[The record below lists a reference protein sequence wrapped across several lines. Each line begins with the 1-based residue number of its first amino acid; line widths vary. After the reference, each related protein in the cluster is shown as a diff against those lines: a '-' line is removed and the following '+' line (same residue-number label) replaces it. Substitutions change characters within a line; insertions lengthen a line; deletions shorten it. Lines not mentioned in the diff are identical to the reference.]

1 MLCGQIHK
9 REMETC
15 RIGIERKR
23 IMNKKTFKEPQIPR
37 ELAEVRDARALME
50 AAREEEGE
58 IFRRSFNGIFLSRI
72 DGSHISFQQ
81 TAFQNCRFLNC
92 CFDRASFTD
101 VRFINCDFSNSSM
114 NDVSLQSCA
123 FVNCKALGT
132 DFYGSSIRHVSMENC
147 NFRDAGMDA
156 VRMSYVKAYHTDFTE
171 ASLSKCNITNVDWKD
186 DCFKNASFFK
196 TWLKDID
203 LTECDITGI
212 VISDAKDE
220 LRETVVNLEQAIALA
235 KRLGIVIKE
244 LER

>member
-1 MLCGQIHK
+1 
-9 REMETC
+9 
-15 RIGIERKR
+15 
-23 IMNKKTFKEPQIPR
+23 MNKKAFKEPQIPQ
-37 ELAEVRDARALME
+37 ELAEVRDAPGLME
-50 AAREEEGE
+50 AVRKEEGE
-58 IFRRSFNGIFLSRI
+58 IFRRQFIGTFLSRI

-81 TAFQNCRFLNC
+81 VVFQNCKFLGC

-101 VRFINCDFSNSSM
+101 VKFLNCDFSNSSM
-114 NDVSLQSCA
+114 NDVSFRSCA
-123 FVNCKALGT
+123 FENCKALGT
-132 DFYGSSIRHVSMENC
+132 DFYGSIIRHVSMKNC

-171 ASLSKCNITNVDWKD
+171 ASFSKCNITNVDWKD

-220 LRETVVNLEQAIALA
+220 LREVVVNLEQAIMLA

>member
-1 MLCGQIHK
+1 
-9 REMETC
+9 METYS
-15 RIGIERKR
+15 IGIGRMTT
-23 IMNKKTFKEPQIPR
+23 MNKKVFKEPQIPQ
-37 ELAEVRDARALME
+37 ELTEVRDAAELME

-58 IFRRSFNGIFLSRI
+58 IFRRQFTGTFLSRI

-81 TAFQNCRFLNC
+81 VVFQNCKFLGC
-92 CFDRASFTD
+92 FFDRASFAD
-101 VRFINCDFSNSSM
+101 VKFINCDFSNSSM
-114 NDVSLQSCA
+114 NDVNFRSCA
-123 FVNCKALGT
+123 FENCKALGT
-132 DFYGSSIRHVSMENC
+132 DFYGSIIRHVSMKNC

-171 ASLSKCNITNVDWKD
+171 ASFSKCNITNVDWKD

-220 LRETVVNLEQAIALA
+220 LREVVVNLEQAIMLA